1 MCDISVAMHFRQ
13 QPRDLARRPMVATRR
28 GATSEAGST
37 NAGPAGR
44 ASASQV
50 IGTRGGVELR
60 YALGEHSV
68 R

>member
-1 MCDISVAMHFRQ
+1 
-13 QPRDLARRPMVATRR
+13 MVATRR

-50 IGTRGGVELR
+50 IGTRGCVELR